1 MERKGDETRGRNAV
15 TFYSLRCVVLL
26 SQSWKDNRLA
36 WNVDEFEGLDMIWI
50 PVKNMWT
57 PDVALYNE

>member
-1 MERKGDETRGRNAV
+1 M
-15 TFYSLRCVVLL
+15 LL

-50 PVKNMWT
+50 PVNNMWT